1 MHLRQVAK
9 QEEFTLILNINESQ
23 REENVYRLS
32 IAVLHLSNQQQ
43 NLEKRD
49 LTKVKDWTEWQINK
63 DKMKIRFTEDTKV
76 TIRV

>member
-9 QEEFTLILNINESQ
+9 HEEFTLILNINESQ
-23 REENVYRLS
+23 RQENAYRLS

-49 LTKVKDWTEWQINK
+49 LTKV
-63 DKMKIRFTEDTKV
+63 ED
-76 TIRV
+76 

>member
-49 LTKVKDWTEWQINK
+49 LTKVKD
-63 DKMKIRFTEDTKV
+63 
-76 TIRV
+76 